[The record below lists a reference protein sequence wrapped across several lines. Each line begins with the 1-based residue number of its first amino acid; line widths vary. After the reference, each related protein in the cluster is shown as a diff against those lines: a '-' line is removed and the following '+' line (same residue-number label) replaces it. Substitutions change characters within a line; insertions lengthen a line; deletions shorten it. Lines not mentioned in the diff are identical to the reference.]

1 MPAYT
6 VRADVPQGYLL
17 RFASRYGKIL
27 RAALFN
33 GGGIWYNGAK
43 QRAAGIFFAAP
54 AQKEER
60 PMNMEQYRQELMDTA
75 KRLFAVDSPSGFTA
89 DVVTLAKELAEA
101 QGYAARRINK
111 GNLAITVPG
120 RDHSRTVGVCAH
132 IDTLGLMCRA
142 ITEKGELLFTRI
154 GGPLL
159 HTLDGEYCR
168 IHTRDGRVYTGTI
181 LSLSPSVHVYDDADS
196 RSRDEQNMYVRIDEP
211 VRSRDDVTAL
221 GIAVG
226 DYICIDTKTTV
237 TDSGYLKSRFIDD
250 KGSAACLLTAL
261 KIMRD
266 NGIVPQYDTEFYLTV
281 YEEVGHG
288 GADIPASLSELLAV
302 DMGCIGGDLTC
313 TEQQV
318 SICVKDSAGPYDYE
332 MTSRLMGYA
341 KAHGI
346 DHAADVYPHYGSD
359 VGAAWRAGGGMK
371 AALIG
376 PGVHASHGMERTH
389 WDGLKATM
397 ALLLCYLTGE

>member
-1 MPAYT
+1 
-6 VRADVPQGYLL
+6 
-17 RFASRYGKIL
+17 
-27 RAALFN
+27 
-33 GGGIWYNGAK
+33 
-43 QRAAGIFFAAP
+43 
-54 AQKEER
+54 
-60 PMNMEQYRQELMDTA
+60 MNMEQYRQTLMDTA

-168 IHTRDGRVYTGTI
+168 IHARDGRVYTGTI

-266 NGIVPQYDTEFYLTV
+266 NGIVPQYDT
-281 YEEVGHG
+281 
-288 GADIPASLSELLAV
+288 
-302 DMGCIGGDLTC
+302 
-313 TEQQV
+313 
-318 SICVKDSAGPYDYE
+318 
-332 MTSRLMGYA
+332 
-341 KAHGI
+341 
-346 DHAADVYPHYGSD
+346 
-359 VGAAWRAGGGMK
+359 
-371 AALIG
+371 
-376 PGVHASHGMERTH
+376 
-389 WDGLKATM
+389 
-397 ALLLCYLTGE
+397 

>member
-1 MPAYT
+1 
-6 VRADVPQGYLL
+6 
-17 RFASRYGKIL
+17 
-27 RAALFN
+27 
-33 GGGIWYNGAK
+33 
-43 QRAAGIFFAAP
+43 
-54 AQKEER
+54 
-60 PMNMEQYRQELMDTA
+60 MNMEQYRQELMDTA

-196 RSRDEQNMYVRIDEP
+196 RSRDEQNMYVRVDEP

-313 TEQQV
+313 TEKDPV
-318 SICVKDSAGPYDYE
+318 EGRLVVKDRIADAMFQEALLRPEQYQILATPNLNGDYISDALAAQVGGIGIAPGGNINYTTGHAIFEATHGTAPKYANLDKVNPGSVILSGE
-332 MTSRLMGYA
+332 MMFRYLGWNE
-341 KAHGI
+341 
-346 DHAADVYPHYGSD
+346 AADLIITGLENSIKAKTVTYDLARLIEGAKEVKCSEFGS
-359 VGAAWRAGGGMK
+359 AIIANM
-371 AALIG
+371 
-376 PGVHASHGMERTH
+376 
-389 WDGLKATM
+389 
-397 ALLLCYLTGE
+397 

>member
-54 AQKEER
+54 AQKEEL

-142 ITEKGELLFTRI
+142 STEKGELLFTRS

-302 DMGCIGGDLTC
+302 DMGCVGDGLTC
-313 TEQQV
+313 TEREV
-318 SICVKDSAGPYDYE
+318 SICAKDSGGPYN
-332 MTSRLMGYA
+332 YA
-341 KAHGI
+341 VTTALVE
-346 DHAADVYPHYGSD
+346 AAKSVGAKYAVDVYPHYGSD
-359 VGAAWRAGGGMK
+359 VEASLRSGWDVRHG
-371 AALIG
+371 LIG
-376 PGVHASHGMERTH
+376 AGVYASHGYERSHIEGVENT
-389 WDGLKATM
+389 LK
-397 ALLLCYLTGE
+397 LLEAYVLD

>member
-1 MPAYT
+1 
-6 VRADVPQGYLL
+6 
-17 RFASRYGKIL
+17 
-27 RAALFN
+27 
-33 GGGIWYNGAK
+33 
-43 QRAAGIFFAAP
+43 
-54 AQKEER
+54 
-60 PMNMEQYRQELMDTA
+60 MNMEQYRQELMDTA

-111 GNLAITVPG
+111 GNLVITVPG

-168 IHTRDGRVYTGTI
+168 IHTRDDRVYTGTI

-266 NGIVPQYDTEFYLTV
+266 NGIVPRYDTEFYLTV

-302 DMGCIGGDLTC
+302 DMHRT
-313 TEQQV
+313 
-318 SICVKDSAGPYDYE
+318 A
-332 MTSRLMGYA
+332 
-341 KAHGI
+341 
-346 DHAADVYPHYGSD
+346 
-359 VGAAWRAGGGMK
+359 
-371 AALIG
+371 
-376 PGVHASHGMERTH
+376 GVHLREGQRR
-389 WDGLKATM
+389 
-397 ALLLCYLTGE
+397 AL